1 MNGEDM
7 VNAMGYIDEAYIAEA
22 ESAKFSAKAHWVKA
36 VGAAACLCLLVG
48 TLYAL
53 RSERMPAES
62 MDGKTEISAGG
73 ILQITEEDAVPRGT
87 VAYSDTSKV
96 SVEPKSYLFSTQ
108 AIRTDGGREDISYP
122 FVTVLRS
129 REELEDYCMA
139 QGALFDLSTGFL
151 DSCDAYDAQYF
162 SENDLILLCLEESGN
177 SLTQHVTDF
186 RWEDGSWVITVAK
199 DGHQDSGDVTQW
211 HILIHVQMGKVI
223 APESKVTVRIENKE
237 N

>member
-7 VNAMGYIDEAYIAEA
+7 VNALGYIDEAYIAEA
-22 ESAKFSAKAHWVKA
+22 ESAKFSAKARWLKT

-53 RSERMPAES
+53 RSERVPAES

-73 ILQITEEDAVPRGT
+73 ILQIMEDTVPRGT
-87 VAYSDTSKV
+87 VAHSQASTH
-96 SVEPKSYLFSTQ
+96 SVEPESYLFSTQ
-108 AIRTDGGREDISYP
+108 EIRTDGGSEDISYP

-151 DSCDAYDAQYF
+151 DACDAYDAQF
-162 SENDLILLCLEESGN
+162 FAENDLILLCLEESG
-177 SLTQHVTDF
+177 SALTQHVTDF
-186 RWEDGSWVITVAK
+186 RWEDGIWVITVTK
-199 DGHQDSGDVTQW
+199 DGQQESSGDMTQW
-211 HILIHVQMGKVI
+211 HIFLNVQMGKVI
-223 APESKVTVRIENKE
+223 VPESKVTVQVENKE
-237 N
+237 H